1 MSLLFKFPYWEIL
14 KRCRRLSSKV
24 NFPESQHT
32 HNWALAS
39 LPAKLLALQNT
50 MKPNRPVF
58 CFLYFARLLLLIFS
72 YTLPVFCFLY
82 FASYILFKNR
92 YLKYNQLKPRQIS
105 PVQSYIFSCPEQLN
119 RWPLSVCLSDPTN
132 NQSLH
137 NTSERPDLWP
147 VRHLISQT
155 FDEWFPQFS
164 KIFRFLGDNN
174 SNKDNPRICD
184 TDYNSDNWEPEFMT
198 IFVIWQ

>member
-1 MSLLFKFPYWEIL
+1 ML
-14 KRCRRLSSKV
+14 KRCRQLSSKL
-24 NFPESQHT
+24 NFPQTQHIDD
-32 HNWALAS
+32 WALAS
-39 LPAKLLALQNT
+39 PPAK
-50 MKPNRPVF
+50 PSSS
-58 CFLYFARLLLLIFS
+58 YFKTQLNS
-72 YTLPVFCFLY
+72 TGPP
-82 FASYILFKNR
+82 FASYILPVFGSLYFAFYILFKN
-92 YLKYNQLKPRQIS
+92 LKYNQLKSRQIS

-119 RWPLSVCLSDPTN
+119 RWPLSVCVSDPTN

-137 NTSERPDLWP
+137 NTTERPDLWP

-155 FDEWFPQFS
+155 FGRFPEFS

-174 SNKDNPRICD
+174 SNKDNPRTCD